1 MLRVRLTMA
10 MRFAALLIV
19 AAACQLLPARAATA
33 ADAAKSAGAKGQPAT
48 AQASDDDDDDD
59 EGEAKPGATAYVD
72 LSTYYFAGS
81 GVSFGLGFG
90 GPLISARTLTGGSN
104 QSVLVDAPLT
114 LEFNERFSV
123 FVALSGSSFQSG
135 TGPWSSFRPESWRTG
150 FSADVIQQQDWLPT
164 VTLSGFVARPA
175 DSSNLTFTATTL
187 QGAVDL
193 DRSLNADETMGIV
206 AGGSFAHVSVD
217 GSLARVRPLWMVYGG
232 AYRQFGEWKIGA
244 RAGLQHFAGASIG
257 SLVNFGTTN
266 RPFVQL
272 GLERLD
278 DDDNRLFGFAVAVG
292 WSPKPSVQ
300 LTLSTPIRFGDN

>member
-1 MLRVRLTMA
+1 MT
-10 MRFAALLIV
+10 LLAVTAVCQWPV
-19 AAACQLLPARAATA
+19 ARTATA
-33 ADAAKSAGAKGQPAT
+33 AGEMKAAAAKGPPAT
-48 AQASDDDDDDD
+48 VQASDDDD
-59 EGEAKPGATAYVD
+59 EGEANPGVAAYVD

-90 GPLISARTLTGGSN
+90 GSLVSARTLTGGSS

-114 LEFNERFSV
+114 LEFNERYSV

-175 DSSNLTFTATTL
+175 DPSNLTFTATTL

-193 DRSLNADETMGIV
+193 DRSLNADETIGIV

-217 GSLARVRPLWMVYGG
+217 GSFARVRPLWMVYGG

-244 RAGLQHFAGASIG
+244 RAGLQHFTGANAG
-257 SLVNFGTTN
+257 SLVNVGAIN

-272 GLERLD
+272 GIERLD